1 MALGCLVMYH
11 LPVVKTSVPECWST
25 GSWVFIIGCY
35 VVIGIVSLMY
45 YLDLLLMIYRS
56 V

>member
-11 LPVVKTSVPECWST
+11 LSVVKTSISACWST

-35 VVIGIVSLMY
+35 VIIGIVSLMY
-45 YLDLLLMIYRS
+45 YLDLL
-56 V
+56 